1 MTASTSKLSNGPYP
15 PDYPLPKISPQW
27 DLKRYLPRRFPPTPS
42 ARRPRAESVE
52 LSGDVEMADG
62 NENPGT
68 TVMETREEERK
79 VVGVPWGRDWEQ
91 VACIAPHPEKK
102 VSGA

>member
-1 MTASTSKLSNGPYP
+1 
-15 PDYPLPKISPQW
+15 
-27 DLKRYLPRRFPPTPS
+27 
-42 ARRPRAESVE
+42 
-52 LSGDVEMADG
+52 
-62 NENPGT
+62 
-68 TVMETREEERK
+68 METREEERK